1 MGLIKITADMTESE
15 RTAVINTNMQYLQLS
30 NRLRKYPIGMIVS
43 FATDIDPNELYGG
56 TWERIKGRVIWGID
70 DGEVAGCTGGTKE
83 ETLTTAQIPEHV
95 HKVNSEAIFYTTIH
109 GNLAGPAGSSLA
121 GASQFTSDD
130 YPTTQS
136 TGGGQPHNNMMPYY
150 GAYVWRKTGHGI
162 GEDPTL
168 TEYEA
173 FVQQMNT
180 AISEALSKERLITNA
195 ACANA
200 LRGSALGAAVSLTDI
215 SPNEHTLGIKL
226 HGKNMFDEAVLL
238 SKPHTEDDE
247 AYVFPTGTVGAE
259 ILPNAVFEKNT
270 QYTLQYTAKQA
281 APNGS
286 TTLPYPRIEIWYT
299 DGTKTLKQATTEY
312 TVITLTSTAGKTIS
326 AIKYAYSNIGTWYI
340 KKNSISLAKGT
351 AALSPYTPFPDYTK
365 IAFTRC
371 GKNLLDVSDRIKST
385 DTAYSNTS
393 KRSFN
398 GKQYFVGLT
407 GNNYL
412 QAANIANFSPQ
423 NQTFTIKSG
432 GYGIG
437 YDIKVQPNTTYTV
450 SCKGSNQ
457 KIGIG
462 LYTEDGTWKRSLSDT
477 AILTTADDEVWL
489 TVVITGISG
498 TTVSYSDVQVE
509 LGTVVTD
516 YESYRGQT
524 YMPDSNGAV
533 SGVTSLY
540 PTTTLMTDTAGITI
554 NAEYNRDINKAFA
567 ELQQAILSIGGNV

>member
-1 MGLIKITADMTESE
+1 MANPKLATTDYIDGEEAKKQGYFADV
-15 RTAVINTNMQYLQLS
+15 AVNETSGNRELS
-30 NRLRKYPIGMIVS
+30 LKD
-43 FATDIDPNELYGG
+43 ATDNVVGQIIAQKESGVLFKNVATPTEATDGAN
-56 TWERIKGRVIWGID
+56 KGYAD
-70 DGEVAGCTGGTKE
+70 
-83 ETLTTAQIPEHV
+83 
-95 HKVNSEAIFYTTIH
+95 
-109 GNLAGPAGSSLA
+109 
-121 GASQFTSDD
+121 
-130 YPTTQS
+130 
-136 TGGGQPHNNMMPYY
+136 NN
-150 GAYVWRKTGHGI
+150 
-162 GEDPTL
+162 
-168 TEYEA
+168 
-173 FVQQMNT
+173 F
-180 AISEALSKERLITNA
+180 
-195 ACANA
+195 ANA
-200 LRGSALGAAVSLTDI
+200 LKGKATGQIVRLPDV

-226 HGKNMFDEAVLL
+226 HGENMFDEAVLL

-247 AYVFPTGTVGAE
+247 AYVFPTGAVGAE

-270 QYTLQYTAKQA
+270 RYTLQYTAKQA

-326 AIKYAYSNIGTWYI
+326 AIKYAYSNTGTWYV

-437 YDIKVQPNTTYTV
+437 YDIKVQPNTTYSV

-477 AILTTADDEVWL
+477 AILTTADEEVWL
-489 TVVITGISG
+489 TVVITGNSD

-509 LGTVVTD
+509 LGPVVTD

-524 YMPDSNGAV
+524 YTPDSNGVV
-533 SGVTSLY
+533 SGVISLY

-567 ELQQAILSIGGNV
+567 ELQQAILSMGGNT